1 MVNSCISSSSEEDS
15 RYSPSAS
22 ILALSSE
29 QDRAAQQEFLRFY
42 EDPKN
47 ETSTWKESL
56 CEQHDHMFCLS
67 TKQQQYQELIHEIIL
82 TEKSYVADLILVYKV
97 FVKDALV
104 WRPLP
109 RPVRRIF
116 QNLFHII
123 KVHRH
128 LVQISSFNVYSA
140 YFVNFELANDVIT
153 RCLASKTDL
162 FGVYLR
168 TEPHCVAGVSP
179 INSPIISIE
188 ANPTIDEIPFQNLL
202 ECLDPC
208 DTDVELHR
216 QVLDEL
222 ESTIRTI
229 EIQKKETEEFIKLA
243 DLATRIQG
251 LKV

>member
-1 MVNSCISSSSEEDS
+1 
-15 RYSPSAS
+15 
-22 ILALSSE
+22 
-29 QDRAAQQEFLRFY
+29 
-42 EDPKN
+42 
-47 ETSTWKESL
+47 
-56 CEQHDHMFCLS
+56 MFCLS

-128 LVQISSFNVYSA
+128 LVQDLERRQAIQYPISSFNVYSA

-168 TEPHCVAGVSP
+168 NRTAWPVCRQLTLQSFLLKP
-179 INSPIISIE
+179 IQRLMKYPL
-188 ANPTIDEIPFQNLL
+188 FFKNLL